1 MDKVLGIDI
10 GYGDVKVIIGNQ
22 SQILHEFKFS
32 SAIARA
38 QKVSSIRD
46 PRIIEVTLPSGD
58 VDAVYVGS
66 DALNLPSSSIIDV
79 RGYEALE
86 AYAPAFIYKALEISG
101 CKPEEFKTVVCG
113 LSVSQLNMS
122 GYFKERIKQ
131 FTVNG
136 VKYEFANVFLLP
148 QGAGS
153 KLAFDKFGDHYPQ
166 ARTTSTQQTFVGVD
180 IGFNTL
186 DMFFVTDGKTS
197 PNLFEGIENAGVT
210 KVAANLQQ
218 AVKEQYQKDITL
230 REAKEILDTKVY
242 KLRGQRYDMQE
253 ICNQVTKQYAQ
264 EILQLIE
271 QKYGDIIDKCDFVCL
286 LGGGALLVD
295 PQDPFF
301 HVVQNKS
308 EFYNAIGFYLFGLR
322 QGQYNQQL
330 TIITEIN

>member
-1 MDKVLGIDI
+1 MQDKILGIDI
-10 GYGDVKVIIGNQ
+10 GYGDVKVIIGDQNH
-22 SQILHEFKFS
+22 ILHEFKFS

-46 PRIIEVTLPSGD
+46 PRILELVLPSGEID
-58 VDAVYVGS
+58 NIYVGV
-66 DALNLPSSSIIDV
+66 DALNLPSSSIVDI
-79 RGYEALE
+79 RGYDSLE
-86 AYAPAFIYKALEISG
+86 AYAPAFIFKALEISG

-131 FTVNG
+131 FTVNNT
-136 VKYEFANVFLLP
+136 KFEFPNVFLLP

-153 KLAFDKFGDHYPQ
+153 KLAFDKFGDCYPQ
-166 ARTTSTQQTFVGVD
+166 PRTSSSLQTFVGVD

-218 AVKEQYQKDITL
+218 AVKDQYQKDITL

-253 ICNQVTKQYAQ
+253 ICDKVTKQYAS

-271 QKYGDIIDKCDFVCL
+271 QKYGNIIDKCDFVCL
-286 LGGGALLVD
+286 LGGGAILVN
-295 PQDPFF
+295 PNDPFF
-301 HVVQNKS
+301 QVVKNKS
-308 EFYNAIGFYLFGLR
+308 EFYNAIGFYLFGLK
-322 QGQYNQQL
+322 Q
-330 TIITEIN
+330 